1 MWTFTIASSVL
12 LTVPQQ
18 SYAKLSQKAL
28 SVHEFCNSFL
38 FKISFIF
45 LREGREGER
54 KGNKH
59 WCERETSLNFLS
71 YAPSLR
77 LNLQPRHM
85 PWSGIEPMTFRFVG
99 WCPTKWATL
108 VSCVIL
114 NLSLPNIC
122 LARPTGKQT
131 NHFNLN
137 TELAHL
143 ITGSIIDWLLAC
155 KLAEF
160 GTRCHHLKYASISF
174 AFSPAA
180 MLCKTHRH

>member
-71 YAPSLR
+71 YAPQLET
-77 LNLQPRHM
+77 
-85 PWSGIEPMTFRFVG
+85 EP
-99 WCPTKWATL
+99 ATQAHAP
-108 VSCVIL
+108 IG
-114 NLSLPNIC
+114 NWTHDLSLCRMMPNEVSH
-122 LARPTGKQT
+122 TG
-131 NHFNLN
+131 
-137 TELAHL
+137 ELCN
-143 ITGSIIDWLLAC
+143 S
-155 KLAEF
+155 E
-160 GTRCHHLKYASISF
+160 S
-174 AFSPAA
+174 
-180 MLCKTHRH
+180 